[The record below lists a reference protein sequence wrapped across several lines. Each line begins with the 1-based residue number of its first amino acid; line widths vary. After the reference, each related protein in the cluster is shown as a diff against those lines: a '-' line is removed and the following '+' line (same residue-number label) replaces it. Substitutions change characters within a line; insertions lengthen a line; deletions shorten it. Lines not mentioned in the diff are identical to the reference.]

1 MKDEPIW
8 VLFYPANDPKA
19 PVHMLL
25 APAPEGGLLKTMQ
38 TVVGGY
44 IEVIRH
50 PDNEKL
56 LIVCDEEG
64 KMKDKD
70 FNRPI
75 CVDGEQKDVICGDF
89 FICREDGEDMVS
101 LTEEDFDWLLIED
114 TALRSL
120 NG

>member
-1 MKDEPIW
+1 MKNESIG

-19 PVHMLL
+19 PVKRLL
-25 APAPEGGLLKTMQ
+25 DPDPEGGLLKTMQ
-38 TVVGGY
+38 TMVDGCIG
-44 IEVIRH
+44 VIRH

-101 LTEEDFDWLLIED
+101 LTEEDVDWLLNED
-114 TALRSL
+114 TAL
-120 NG
+120 G